1 MRKLIPL
8 FAATFLFTGMA
19 LLSVAA
25 DEKTWTGEGVCAKC
39 ALKQTKTCQNA
50 LQVEQDGK
58 TVTYYLVPQDKKFH
72 KNICTANKK
81 IKVTGT
87 VEKDATADAPGEIK
101 ASKIELVGE

>member
-8 FAATFLFTGMA
+8 CAATFLFAGFA

-25 DEKTWTGEGVCAKC
+25 DEKTWTGDGVCAEC
-39 ALKQTKTCQNA
+39 ALKQTKKCQNA

-58 TVTYYLVPQDKKFH
+58 TLTYYLMPQDKAFH
-72 KNICTANKK
+72 KNVCTATKK

-87 VEKDATADAPGEIK
+87 VEKEATADKAGEIK
-101 ASKIELVGE
+101 ASKIEVVE